1 MVCRAMLHWDPE
13 LLAARVERLEEAVRT
28 LRRSNAELLAQ
39 MDTLLSPAG
48 QFSGKSIDYLQLF
61 YNNKNTECM

>member
-1 MVCRAMLHWDPE
+1 MSHCNPE
-13 LLAARVERLEEAVRT
+13 LLAARVQLLEEAVRT
-28 LRRSNAELLAQ
+28 LQRSNTELLAQ
-39 MDTLLSPAG
+39 MDALLSPAG